1 MDTKFKKVV
10 STILLGTIFTY
21 TLPVL
26 AYTKE
31 ESVYSKLDANGKA
44 YQTIVSD
51 HLKNTEKE
59 SVLQDLSDLMNIE
72 NVSGDQELKQENNT
86 LTWKAEGEDIYYE
99 GKTEKQLPIECQV
112 TYELD
117 GEEVSK
123 EEIIGKSG
131 NVKIKLHFT
140 NHEER
145 EVTINGRRQT
155 MYVPFVVA
163 IGTIIDNEN
172 NKNITV
178 TNGKI
183 MDDGTKTMVFGVAMP
198 RMQENLAISESQFEI
213 PESVEISMEAKDF
226 ESNAI
231 YIFATPKVFEEKDL
245 DIFDKL
251 DGLYAKMNTLSSS
264 MNQIEEG
271 ANTLKEGT
279 NTYYEKS
286 QEFNNAVGQ
295 IAGGASTLNKNYKD
309 LNDGINNLN
318 AKSGEL
324 NTGAEKLNT
333 GATAISD
340 ALNGTKEQLGLN
352 DSVTLLVEGGKDIA
366 QGEKDL
372 TAGLDEIIG
381 SVSQV
386 TAVDNSAKIADLK
399 QLLTTNNGT
408 IQKLENGNTS
418 LQATLDQLKLLPETD
433 EIKAQ
438 KANIETQITTNSS
451 IVTLLETN
459 NGAIKQTI
467 ATLQATDLTQM
478 KALEDGLTSL
488 KDGLDTL
495 QAGTKD
501 LNAGLGK
508 LQDATSQLANASK
521 DLATGSKDLYVG
533 TQTLQAGTNQLSS
546 GSAQIKAGI
555 NTLNSGSSQLKDA
568 SKSLTEGA
576 GTINDGTETLTDG
589 ITQFNK
595 DGIQVLYNTINGQVK
610 DLQVRVEKMQQLA
623 NQYKAFTMA
632 EENTEGNV
640 KFIMMIDSL
649 KKEDIAKEQVILPDS
664 EKKEEQE

>member
-10 STILLGTIFTY
+10 STILLGTMFTY

-112 TYELD
+112 IYELD

-123 EEIIGKSG
+123 EEIVGKGG
-131 NVKIKLHFT
+131 NVKITLHFT

-178 TNGKI
+178 TNGKT
-183 MDDGTKTMVFGVAMP
+183 MDDGTKTMVAGIAMP
-198 RMQENLAISESQFEI
+198 GMQENLAISESQFEI

-295 IAGGASTLNKNYKD
+295 IAGGASTLNKSYKD
-309 LNDGINNLN
+309 LDDGINNLD
-318 AKSGEL
+318 KSSG
-324 NTGAEKLNT
+324 KLNSGAKDLNA

-340 ALNGTKEQLGLN
+340 SLQTVNE
-352 DSVTLLVEGGKDIA
+352 SVKKLAQGGVDLA
-366 QGEKDL
+366 TGEKDL
-372 TAGLDEIIG
+372 TAGLDKIIG

-386 TAVDNSAKIADLK
+386 TAVDNKAKITELQ

-408 IQKLENGNTS
+408 IKNLNNGNTS

-433 EIKAQ
+433 EIKTQ
-438 KANIETQITTNSS
+438 KANIQTQITANSS
-451 IVTLLETN
+451 IITLLETN
-459 NGAIKQTI
+459 NGAIEQTI
-467 ATLQATDLTQM
+467 ATLEATDLTQM
-478 KALEDGLTSL
+478 KELEDGLTSL
-488 KDGLDTL
+488 KDGLGTL
-495 QAGTKD
+495 QAGTTD

-508 LQDATSQLANASK
+508 LQVGTSQLADASK
-521 DLATGSKDLYVG
+521 DLATGSKDLYAG
-533 TQTLQAGTNQLSS
+533 TQTLKEGTNQLSS

-555 NTLNSGSSQLKDA
+555 NTLNSGSSELKDA

-623 NQYKAFTMA
+623 NEYKTFTMA
-632 EENTEGNV
+632 EENAEGNV

>member
-10 STILLGTIFTY
+10 STILLGTMFTY

-59 SVLQDLSDLMNIE
+59 SVLQDLSDLINIE

-112 TYELD
+112 IYELD

-123 EEIIGKSG
+123 EEIVGKSG
-131 NVKIKLHFT
+131 NVKITLHFT

-145 EVTINGRRQT
+145 EVTINGKRQT

-198 RMQENLAISESQFEI
+198 GMQENLAISESQFEI

-245 DIFDKL
+245 DIFNKL
-251 DGLYAKMNTLSSS
+251 DGLYAKMNTLSTS

-333 GATAISD
+333 GAIAIND
-340 ALNGTKEQLGLN
+340 ALNGTKEQL
-352 DSVTLLVEGGKDIA
+352 TLLTEGGKDIA
-366 QGEKDL
+366 E
-372 TAGLDEIIG
+372 GLDEIIG
-381 SVSQV
+381 RVSQV
-386 TAVDNSAKIADLK
+386 TAVDNSAEITKLKKILEA
-399 QLLTTNNGT
+399 NNGT

-418 LQATLDQLKLLPETD
+418 LQATLDQLELLSETD

-451 IVTLLETN
+451 IITLLKTN
-459 NGAIKQTI
+459 NGAIEQTI
-467 ATLQATDLTQM
+467 ATLEATDLTQM
-478 KALEDGLTSL
+478 EALATGLNDL
-488 KDGLDTL
+488 KDGT
-495 QAGTKD
+495 TN

-508 LQDATSQLANASK
+508 LQAGTSQLADASK
-521 DLATGSKDLYVG
+521 ELADGSKDLYVG
-533 TQTLQAGTNQLSS
+533 TQTLKAGTNQLSS

-568 SKSLTEGA
+568 SKSLTESA

-623 NQYKAFTMA
+623 NEYKTFTMA
-632 EENTEGNV
+632 EENAEGNV

>member
-1 MDTKFKKVV
+1 MDTKFKKIV
-10 STILLGTIFTY
+10 STILLGTMFTY

-99 GKTEKQLPIECQV
+99 GETEKQLPIECQV

-117 GEEVSK
+117 GEETSK
-123 EEIIGKSG
+123 EEIVGKSG
-131 NVKIKLHFT
+131 NVKITLHFT
-140 NHEER
+140 NHEQR

-178 TNGKI
+178 TNGKT
-183 MDDGTKTMVFGVAMP
+183 MDDGTKTMVAGIAMP
-198 RMQENLAISESQFEI
+198 GMQENLAISESQIEI
-213 PESVEISMEAKDF
+213 PTEVEISMEAKDF

-231 YIFATPKVFEEKDL
+231 YIFATPKVLEEKDL
-245 DIFDKL
+245 DVFDKL

-295 IAGGASTLNKNYKD
+295 IAGGASTLNKSYKD
-309 LNDGINNLN
+309 LDDGINNLD
-318 AKSGEL
+318 KSSG
-324 NTGAEKLNT
+324 KLNSGAKDLNA

-340 ALNGTKEQLGLN
+340 SLQTVNE
-352 DSVTLLVEGGKDIA
+352 SVKKLAQGGVDLA
-366 QGEKDL
+366 QGEKNL
-372 TAGLDEIIG
+372 TAGLDKIIG

-386 TAVDNSAKIADLK
+386 TAVDNKAKITELQ

-408 IQKLENGNTS
+408 IKNLNNGNTS
-418 LQATLDQLKLLPETD
+418 LQATLTQLKLLPETD
-433 EIKAQ
+433 EIKTQ
-438 KANIETQITTNSS
+438 KANIQTQITANSS
-451 IVTLLETN
+451 IITLLETN
-459 NGAIKQTI
+459 NGAIEQTI
-467 ATLQATDLTQM
+467 ATLEATDLTQM
-478 KALEDGLTSL
+478 KELEDGLTSL
-488 KDGLDTL
+488 KDGLGTL
-495 QAGTKD
+495 QAGTTD

-508 LQDATSQLANASK
+508 LQVGTSQLADASK
-521 DLATGSKDLYVG
+521 DLATGSKDLYAG
-533 TQTLQAGTNQLSS
+533 TQTLKEGTNQLSS

-555 NTLNSGSSQLKDA
+555 NTLNSGSSELKDA

-610 DLQVRVEKMQQLA
+610 DLQVRVEKMQQLS
-623 NQYKAFTMA
+623 NEYKTFTMA
-632 EENTEGNV
+632 EENAEGNV

>member
-10 STILLGTIFTY
+10 SILLLGTMFTY

-31 ESVYSKLDANGKA
+31 ESVYSKLDANGKT

-99 GKTEKQLPIECQV
+99 GETEKQLPIECQV

-117 GEEVSK
+117 GEETSK
-123 EEIIGKSG
+123 EEIVGKSG
-131 NVKIKLHFT
+131 NVKITLHFT
-140 NHEER
+140 NHEQR

-155 MYVPFVVA
+155 MYVPFVVGV
-163 IGTIIDNEN
+163 GTILDNEN
-172 NKNITV
+172 NKNIEI
-178 TNGKI
+178 TNGKVI
-183 MDDGTKTMVFGVAMP
+183 DDGTKTMVAGIAMP
-198 RMQENLAISESQFEI
+198 GMQENLAISESQFEI

-231 YIFATPKVFEEKDL
+231 YIFATPKVLEEKDL
-245 DIFDKL
+245 DVFDKL

-295 IAGGASTLNKNYKD
+295 IAGGASTLNKSYKD
-309 LNDGINNLN
+309 LDDGINNLD
-318 AKSGEL
+318 KSSG
-324 NTGAEKLNT
+324 KLNSGAKDLNA

-340 ALNGTKEQLGLN
+340 SLQTVNESVKKLAQGGTG
-352 DSVTLLVEGGKDIA
+352 IA
-366 QGEKDL
+366 QGEKNL
-372 TAGLDEIIG
+372 TAGLDKIIG

-386 TAVDNSAKIADLK
+386 TAVDNSSKIGQLE
-399 QLLTTNNGT
+399 QLLETNNAT
-408 IQKLENGNTS
+408 IQKLTAGNTS
-418 LQATLDQLKLLPETD
+418 LQATLTQLKLLPETD

-438 KANIETQITTNSS
+438 KTNIETQITTNSS
-451 IVTLLETN
+451 IITLLKTN
-459 NGAIKQTI
+459 NGAMEQTI
-467 ATLQATDLTQM
+467 ATLEATDLTQM

-488 KDGLDTL
+488 KEGLGTL

-501 LNAGLGK
+501 LNDGLAK
-508 LQDATSQLANASK
+508 LQAGTNT
-521 DLATGSKDLYVG
+521 LATESKKLTAGSKELYAG
-533 TQTLQAGTNQLSS
+533 TQALQAGTNQLSS
-546 GSAQIKAGI
+546 GSTQIKAGI
-555 NTLNSGSSQLKDA
+555 NTLNSGSSQLQEA
-568 SKSLTEGA
+568 STSLTQGA

-610 DLQVRVEKMQQLA
+610 DLQVRIEKMQQLA
-623 NQYKAFTMA
+623 NEYKTFTMA

-649 KKEDIAKEQVILPDS
+649 KKEDIAKEQVILPDN
-664 EKKEEQE
+664 EKKEE

>member
-1 MDTKFKKVV
+1 MNIMDTKFKKVV
-10 STILLGTIFTY
+10 STILLGTMFTY

-112 TYELD
+112 IYELD

-123 EEIIGKSG
+123 EEIVGKSG
-131 NVKIKLHFT
+131 NVKITLHFT

-178 TNGKI
+178 TNGKT
-183 MDDGTKTMVFGVAMP
+183 MDDGTKTMVAGIAMP
-198 RMQENLAISESQFEI
+198 GMQENLAISESQFEI

-295 IAGGASTLNKNYKD
+295 IAGGASTLNKSYKD
-309 LNDGINNLN
+309 LDDGINNLD
-318 AKSGEL
+318 KSSG
-324 NTGAEKLNT
+324 KLNSGAKDLNA

-340 ALNGTKEQLGLN
+340 SLQTVNE
-352 DSVTLLVEGGKDIA
+352 SVKKLAQGGVDLA
-366 QGEKDL
+366 TGEKDL
-372 TAGLDEIIG
+372 TAGLDKIIG

-386 TAVDNSAKIADLK
+386 TAVDNKAKITELQ

-408 IQKLENGNTS
+408 IKNLNNGNTS

-433 EIKAQ
+433 EIKTQ
-438 KANIETQITTNSS
+438 KANIQTQITANSS
-451 IVTLLETN
+451 IITLLETN
-459 NGAIKQTI
+459 NGAIEQTI
-467 ATLQATDLTQM
+467 ATLEATDLTQM
-478 KALEDGLTSL
+478 KELEDGLTSL
-488 KDGLDTL
+488 KDGLGTL
-495 QAGTKD
+495 QAGTTD

-508 LQDATSQLANASK
+508 LQVGTSQLADASK
-521 DLATGSKDLYVG
+521 DLATGSKDLYAG
-533 TQTLQAGTNQLSS
+533 TQTLKEGTNQLSS

-555 NTLNSGSSQLKDA
+555 NTLNSGSSELKDA

-623 NQYKAFTMA
+623 NEYKTFTMA
-632 EENTEGNV
+632 EENAEGNV